1 MSKKNLK
8 TGLESVFGIS
18 TSIAEV
24 ENPVEESVSFFVGKD
39 DDGKTRTIVRKTT
52 ATGRS
57 LSSKNF
63 TSDLESLLQEA
74 INDSVSSIAPSQTT
88 NSEITTV
95 VAKSRNFIRP
105 PLSGLDALI
114 RQTVETSIKT
124 EGNTA

>member
-88 NSEITTV
+88 THY
-95 VAKSRNFIRP
+95 
-105 PLSGLDALI
+105 
-114 RQTVETSIKT
+114 IKF
-124 EGNTA
+124 